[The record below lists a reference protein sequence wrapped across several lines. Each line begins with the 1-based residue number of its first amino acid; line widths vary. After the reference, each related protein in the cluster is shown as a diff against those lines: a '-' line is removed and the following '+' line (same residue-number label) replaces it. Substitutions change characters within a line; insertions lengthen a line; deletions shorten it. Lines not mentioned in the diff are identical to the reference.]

1 MNGPMNQP
9 MDRQIVN
16 WLELAVS
23 TRWQKEGTV
32 AALHPM
38 GADEQRPCFGV
49 TLEERWLCGS
59 NGARTF
65 FDSIPAATR
74 FLHLLSLD
82 SLALGGGSDRDLSAR
97 EPLQCFRLGPAGLTL
112 CGKCRNGNEADAGDA
127 PTDH

>member
-1 MNGPMNQP
+1 MNQAV
-9 MDRQIVN
+9 DRPIVN

-38 GADEQRPCFGV
+38 GAEEGRPCFGV

-59 NGARTF
+59 SGALTF

-82 SLALGGGSDRDLSAR
+82 SLALADGCDRGLSAR
-97 EPLQCFRLGPAGLTL
+97 ESLQCFRLGPSGLTA
-112 CGKCRNGNEADAGDA
+112 CGKCRNDDEANA
-127 PTDH
+127 